1 MAGVRQH
8 YALTFAAFA
17 VLAGTVFAQPSERP
31 VRSTSSS
38 GQFVVYSTD
47 ATWRT
52 DVSRRAEDAKRAW
65 IRWLGSDGNWS
76 HPIIIQDL
84 RRSARPAGNP
94 RAVTAI
100 FEGDG
105 RTLKIQTDIYDSS
118 FLAGESFER
127 EVFRAL
133 GLEQIYRK
141 EPMRAGKAFRQIP
154 TWISEG
160 LAEEIRVERN
170 GAPDGVY
177 AALLRS
183 ERPPKI
189 EEFLKA
195 KPELMEAT
203 TLALYRTQAL
213 ALLKALYQLPEGPAG
228 LAALI
233 DSLGDGD
240 GGLKSILAGYPSLSN
255 DSSQLAKVWTLAIAR
270 GSASRR
276 LETLSIPETARSLG
290 TIFDISA
297 LIDPKKPEAGMVG
310 GAAALPAIARGVGGP
325 FLMRQKAAEL
335 LNLEY
340 RAHPVMRPVIAEYR
354 EIASSLAAKPKR
366 NMEKRIE
373 ENDKIRELLQQ
384 RTGSVADYLNWF
396 EATQLDSLSEG
407 FLNVSEPP
415 TAAPRT
421 DPLTLHLDSIER
433 RGW

>member
-1 MAGVRQH
+1 MAGFLQH
-8 YALTFAAFA
+8 TSLIA
-17 VLAGTVFAQPSERP
+17 VLAMLGFGTALAQKGERP

-38 GQFVVYSTD
+38 GQFVVYSSD
-47 ATWRT
+47 PEWRT
-52 DVSRRAEDAKRAW
+52 AVSRRAEEAKDAW
-65 IRWLGSDGNWS
+65 IKWLGSDGNWS

-84 RRSARPAGNP
+84 RKSVRPAGNP

-118 FLAGESFER
+118 FLAGEGFEI

-141 EPMRAGKAFRQIP
+141 QPMRAGKAFRQIP
-154 TWISEG
+154 AWISEG
-160 LAEEIRVERN
+160 MAEEIRVSRN
-170 GAPDGVY
+170 GPPDGVY

-203 TLALYRTQAL
+203 TMALYRTQAL
-213 ALLKALYQLPEGPAG
+213 ALLKALNQLPEGPQG
-228 LAALI
+228 LTSLI
-233 DSLGDGD
+233 DTLDDGE
-240 GGLKSILAGYPSLSN
+240 GGLKAILAGYPSLG
-255 DSSQLAKVWTLAIAR
+255 DDPAQLSKVWTLAIAR

-276 LETLSIPETARSLG
+276 IDTLSIPETARALA

-297 LIDPKKPEAGMVG
+297 LIDPKKPETGMVG
-310 GAAALPAIARGVGGP
+310 GASALPAIAKGAGGA

-335 LNLEY
+335 LNLEF

-354 EIASSLAAKPKR
+354 EIASTLATKPKR

-384 RTGSVADYLNWF
+384 RTGNVADYLNWF
-396 EATQLDSLSEG
+396 EATQIDTLSDG
-407 FLNVSEPP
+407 FLNISEPP
-415 TAAPRT
+415 SAPRRT
-421 DPLTLHLDSIER
+421 DPLTLHMDSVER